1 MNFNINK
8 VKIFVSVPID
18 KLDQVRNNLYESK
31 AGVIGNYTCCTCTTT
46 CIGTFKPN
54 SNANPYIGN
63 NNKINYVNEAKLEII
78 CNLSDVKDIIE
89 KIRKVHPYEE
99 PAIDI
104 IPLLDEENFK

>member
-8 VKIFVSVPID
+8 VKIFVTIPINS
-18 KLDQVRNNLYESK
+18 LDDVRNILYESK
-31 AGVIGNYTCCTCTTT
+31 AGIIGNYTCCTSTTNCTVND
-46 CIGTFKPN
+46 KV
-54 SNANPYIGN
+54 NPYIGD

-78 CNLSDVKDIIE
+78 CNVLDVKEILE

-104 IPLLDEENFK
+104 IPLLNEDNFK